1 MRRHRTPSVEFNRY
15 RNRFCRA
22 FASCLLLAG
31 ATFAE
36 EEGVFK
42 SEELNFEIRLPED
55 SVDWEFKEFD
65 KEAHKTLR
73 VWLYSPYADS
83 DAYASV
89 QVFAQK
95 MPSAMVRKK
104 LEKIADKW
112 QSSLEG
118 DLANPRKRKDGI
130 DQWAGV
136 DTYHCDVEGD
146 VGSGIHTR
154 RWLLLRN
161 GEYLYTIIVDRH
173 LGATKD
179 EDLGAEIEAIL
190 KSFKFGEIRKLKG
203 DRKVKED
210 DAPETPGGKKGDNKK
225 TEPVGDPEKLKEAP
239 FQMDFWRFKC
249 VKPAN
254 VLEQALSEND
264 TKNAIKVWWVGEVN
278 TVRLGIRVY
287 VWSLKNKTFTL
298 DKLVETRKEA
308 FKKRV
313 KDQKEPKLDEHYA
326 KQVQQAK
333 KAYLLELLGRSTRRE
348 RWIYLMAEC
357 KNDRQYMVEIYS
369 MGDTSDKVWGKA
381 IDAFLKSFEPLKE

>member
-1 MRRHRTPSVEFNRY
+1 MH
-15 RNRFCRA
+15 RNRIATGILPRIR
-22 FASCLLLAG
+22 FAAALAGGLLLAHV
-31 ATFAE
+31 AFAE
-36 EEGVFK
+36 EEGLFK
-42 SEELNFEIRLPED
+42 SEELNFEIRAPEE

-73 VWLYSPYADS
+73 VWLYSPFADS

-95 MPSAMVRKK
+95 MPTAMARQK

-112 QSSLEG
+112 QASMEG
-118 DLANPRKRKDGI
+118 DLASPRNRKDGI
-130 DQWAGV
+130 EQWAGV
-136 DTYHCDVEGD
+136 DTYRCELEGD
-146 VGSGIHTR
+146 VGTGVHTR
-154 RWLLLRN
+154 RWMLLRN

-203 DRKVKED
+203 DSKVKAD
-210 DAPETPGGKKGDNKK
+210 DAPEGPGGKKEETKK

-254 VLEQALSEND
+254 MLEQTLSEND

-278 TVRLGIRVY
+278 SVRLGIRVY

-298 DKLVETRKEA
+298 DKLVKTRREN
-308 FKKRV
+308 FTKRV
-313 KDQKEPKLDEHYA
+313 KDEKEPKLDENYA
-326 KQVQQAK
+326 KNVEQAK